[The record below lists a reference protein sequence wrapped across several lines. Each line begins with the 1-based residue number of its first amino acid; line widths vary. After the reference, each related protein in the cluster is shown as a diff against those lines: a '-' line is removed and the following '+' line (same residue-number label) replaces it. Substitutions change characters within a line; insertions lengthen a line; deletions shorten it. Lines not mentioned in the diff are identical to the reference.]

1 MTQQQDPT
9 AGLVMSYLGLRRA
22 VGVVAVLLPFL
33 LLGGKL
39 LIDGPGVPGSVSAF
53 YYTSMRNVL
62 VGLLFMQGTFLL
74 SYRYDRRDTI
84 AAVIAGVAVIGVAL
98 FPTQPANPTPT
109 DVAIGVIH
117 LICAGTFFLTTAYF
131 SLFLFTLSD
140 GHPTRRKLQ
149 RNVVYRVAGVVILV
163 CLVLQVVTDNLLP
176 RAVVDAVHPVFWL
189 ESLAIIAF
197 GVSWLV
203 KGETVLR
210 DDAV

>member
-22 VGVVAVLLPFL
+22 VGVVAVALPFVL
-33 LLGGKL
+33 LAGKL
-39 LIDGPGVPGSVSAF
+39 LIDGPGLPGSISAY

-84 AAVIAGVAVIGVAL
+84 AAAVAGVAVIGVAL
-98 FPTQPANPTPT
+98 FPTQPMHPTPT
-109 DVAIGVIH
+109 DVVIGIVHIV
-117 LICAGTFFLTTAYF
+117 CAAVFFLTTAWI
-131 SLFLFTLSD
+131 SLFLFTLTD
-140 GHPTRRKLQ
+140 GSPTRRKLQ
-149 RNVVYRVAGVVILV
+149 RNVVYRVAGIVILV
-163 CLVLQVVTDNLLP
+163 CLVLQVAADNLLP

-189 ESLAIIAF
+189 EALAVIAF

-210 DDAV
+210 DDQ